1 MTVFLHLDI
10 LADLSNIWFF
20 LRYFTDAVICVVRN
34 ICKVIVG
41 VTGSIYRFYYWKEYR
56 CSMFSENASN
66 D

>member
-10 LADLSNIWFF
+10 LADLSNICFF
-20 LRYFTDAVICVVRN
+20 LQYFTDAVICVVRN

-41 VTGSIYRFYYWKEYR
+41 VTFAIYRFYYWKENR
-56 CSMFSENASN
+56 CSIFSEIASN